1 MPCIEKND
9 FGVRQIVP
17 VSLSA
22 DGQEMCVFFAPD
34 SQQRWAMRAEIFLK
48 CGVERDIVAIIKNQV
63 KLDFIRAR

>member
-22 DGQEMCVFFAPD
+22 DGQEMCVFFA
-34 SQQRWAMRAEIFLK
+34 QTANKGGR
-48 CGVERDIVAIIKNQV
+48 C
-63 KLDFIRAR
+63 ARKYS